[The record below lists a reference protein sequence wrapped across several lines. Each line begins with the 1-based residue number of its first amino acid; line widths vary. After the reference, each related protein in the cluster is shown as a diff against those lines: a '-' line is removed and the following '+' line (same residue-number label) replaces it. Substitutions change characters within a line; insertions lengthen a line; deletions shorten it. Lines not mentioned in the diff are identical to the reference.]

1 MCHFG
6 DMLDPS
12 GIIYAFLI
20 LCRQMV
26 GMF

>member
-1 MCHFG
+1 MFNFD

-12 GIIYAFLI
+12 GIIYAFLF
-20 LCRQMV
+20 LCYQMV